1 MLLGCPAHTRHTW
14 RSIVVAEKA
23 PLQNAWREYIQEGR
37 LLGNESRKQVETF
50 VRRLVKEGELRTD
63 QVQQAIDEIQRR
75 SKKSVDELQKRIR
88 QQLKD
93 ELNRIGVATKGDIDK
108 LERRIDKLARQV
120 SAAGGKAPARKPAAK
135 KSTTGASGA
144 KPAAKR
150 AASGSSARSSRT
162 GTSRAGSKST

>member
-1 MLLGCPAHTRHTW
+1 MAD
-14 RSIVVAEKA
+14 KA

-88 QQLKD
+88 QQLKE
-93 ELNRIGVATKGDIDK
+93 ELNRIGVATRSDIEK
-108 LERRIDKLARQV
+108 LERRVDKLARQV
-120 SAAGGKAPARKPAAK
+120 SASGSKAPARKPAAK
-135 KSTTGASGA
+135 KATTGASAA

-150 AASGSSARSSRT
+150 AASGSSARSPRT
-162 GTSRAGSKST
+162 GTSRGGSKAT